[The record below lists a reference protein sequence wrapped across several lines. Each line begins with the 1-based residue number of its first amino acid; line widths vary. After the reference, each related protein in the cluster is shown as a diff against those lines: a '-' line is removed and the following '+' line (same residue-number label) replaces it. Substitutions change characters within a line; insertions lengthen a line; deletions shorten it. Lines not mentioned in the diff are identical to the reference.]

1 MLDRMADSLISR
13 AMSLI
18 AKRRMAKMSPEK
30 RQQIAGKGGKAW
42 WDSLTG
48 EERRERIDRIQK
60 ARKEKRAQ
68 KAKAV
73 ESTPGAKAR
82 AKAGKRT

>member
-1 MLDRMADSLISR
+1 MSDTADSLISR

-18 AKRRMAKMSPEK
+18 AKHRMAKMSPEK
-30 RQQIAGKGGKAW
+30 RQQIAGQGGKAW
-42 WDSLTG
+42 WNSLTD

-68 KAKAV
+68 KAKAA
-73 ESTPGAKAR
+73 ESKPAQKTR
-82 AKAGKRT
+82 AKSRRRI